1 MNTLLPMTKPQLGTE
16 APTDLPTG
24 RGVQS
29 VEVAGR
35 ILSVLA
41 DSTKPMMLRDIADAA
56 GLPPGQAHPYI
67 VSFRKIGLVE
77 QDGASGLYRLG
88 WFALHLGLARLRG
101 FDPYQ
106 LASESIAELAQSL
119 DLGVA
124 ISVWGTYGPT
134 VIRSIESPHN
144 VTTNSKPGT
153 VLGLT
158 GTATGKIWAAFL
170 PQQLASKRIA
180 AELKGKPAGTAL
192 KDLDEE
198 LADIRAAGYASTD
211 GNPWPGIAAAC
222 APVFDYTG
230 QIQLAVALLGPS
242 SALDCAQNS
251 PQVTALL
258 SFTRGLSAQ
267 LGYRETTS
275 PEGRNIE

>member
-1 MNTLLPMTKPQLGTE
+1 MIVAKNAET
-16 APTDLPTG
+16 PTDLPTG

-67 VSFRKIGLVE
+67 VSF
-77 QDGASGLYRLG
+77 LYRLG

-106 LASESIAELAQSL
+106 LASETIADLAQSL

-144 VTTNSKPGT
+144 ITTNSKPGT

-180 AELKGKPAGTAL
+180 AELKGKPAGVGL
-192 KDLDEE
+192 KE
-198 LADIRAAGYASTD
+198 LEQELVDIRDAGYASTD

-242 SALDCAQNS
+242 AALDCAPDS

>member
-1 MNTLLPMTKPQLGTE
+1 VNRET
-16 APTDLPTG
+16 PTDLPTG

-35 ILSVLA
+35 ILAVLA
-41 DSTKPMMLRDIADAA
+41 DSNKPMMLRDIADAA

-77 QDGASGLYRLG
+77 QDGATGLYRLG

-106 LASESIAELAQSL
+106 LASESIADLAQSL

-158 GTATGKIWAAFL
+158 GTATGKVWAAFL
-170 PQQLASKRIA
+170 PRQLASKRIA
-180 AELKGKPAGTAL
+180 AELKGKPTGAAPKEL
-192 KDLDEE
+192 EQE
-198 LADIRAAGYASTD
+198 LAAIRAAGYAWTD

-222 APVFDYTG
+222 APVLDYTR
-230 QIQLAVALLGPS
+230 QIQLAIALLGPS
-242 SALDCAQNS
+242 AALDCAPGS
-251 PQVTALL
+251 AQVTALL
-258 SFTRGLSAQ
+258 NFTRGLSAQ
-267 LGYRETTS
+267 LGYREEAGVS
-275 PEGRNIE
+275 GESAGH